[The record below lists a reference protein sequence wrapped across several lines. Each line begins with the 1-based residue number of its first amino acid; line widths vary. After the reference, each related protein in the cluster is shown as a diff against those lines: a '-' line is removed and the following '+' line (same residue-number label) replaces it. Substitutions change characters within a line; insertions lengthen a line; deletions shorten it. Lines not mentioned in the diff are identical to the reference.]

1 MKKILAVVMAF
12 AVSAVSAFAVEAALG
27 VRGDVS
33 MNLGSTFAKDAPGI
47 EGTSSDMVWGG
58 GFSLYGVIDFYNTE
72 QFAIGVQ
79 PELGIQFNN
88 GVKKSQ
94 NGQTITVTNHT
105 FEIPVFLTMKYNV
118 TPNVYFGGGIGPY
131 VSFQMGKMKAN
142 SKIKALD
149 KDYTDN
155 WSSKGATFGVAFD
168 LKTGVKAGSGYF
180 VFDVRYLLNF
190 NPTKAE
196 VLGETNDI
204 FTRRALTFGVGYE
217 VKF

>member
-1 MKKILAVVMAF
+1 MKKILAVIMAF

-33 MNLGSTFAKDAPGI
+33 MNLGSTFANDAPGI

-118 TPNVYFGGGIGPY
+118 TPNVYFGGGVGPY
-131 VSFQMGKMKAN
+131 VSFQMGKMKVRN
-142 SKIKALD
+142 ESKYFDDQTLN
-149 KDYTDN
+149 Y
-155 WSSKGATFGVAFD
+155 SSKGATFGVAFD

-196 VLGETNDI
+196 YAKETYDI

>member
-33 MNLGSTFAKDAPGI
+33 MNLGSTFAGDTADIYGS
-47 EGTSSDMVWGG
+47 SSDMVWGG

-88 GVKKSQ
+88 GVKQSKY
-94 NGQTITVTNHT
+94 GMTETITNHT
-105 FEIPVFLTMKYNV
+105 FEIPVLLTMKYNV

-131 VSFQMGKMKAN
+131 VSFQMGKMKNNVKGWGTDVTYN
-142 SKIKALD
+142 S
-149 KDYTDN
+149 
-155 WSSKGATFGVAFD
+155 SSRGATFGVAFD

-196 VLGETNDI
+196 YAGETNDV

>member
-12 AVSAVSAFAVEAALG
+12 AVSAVSAFAVDAALG

-33 MNLGSTFAKDAPGI
+33 MNLGSTVADDYKMDGN
-47 EGTSSDMVWGG
+47 SSQLVWGG
-58 GFSLYGVIDFYNTE
+58 GFSLYGVIDFYSTD
-72 QFAIGVQ
+72 QFAVGVQ

-88 GVKKSQ
+88 GVKQKK
-94 NGQTITVTNHT
+94 NGMTLTITNNT

-131 VSFQMGKMKAN
+131 VSFQMGKLKAKYEYSN
-142 SKIKALD
+142 TSTT
-149 KDYTDN
+149 TDC
-155 WSSKGATFGVAFD
+155 SSKGAAFGLAFD
-168 LKTGVKAGSGYF
+168 FKSGVKAGSGYF

-190 NPTKAE
+190 NPTKVE
-196 VLGETNDI
+196 ISDKSYDV
-204 FTRRALTFGVGYE
+204 FTRRALTFGIGYE

>member
-1 MKKILAVVMAF
+1 MKKILAVIMAF

-33 MNLGSTFAKDAPGI
+33 MNLGSTFSGDGADYY
-47 EGTSSDMVWGG
+47 GTSSDIVWGG

-88 GVKKSQ
+88 GVKKSKYGFT
-94 NGQTITVTNHT
+94 NTITNHT
-105 FEIPVFLTMKYNV
+105 FEIPVLLTMKYNV

-131 VSFQMGKMKAN
+131 VSFQMGKMKTN
-142 SKIKALD
+142 TKGWGQ
-149 KDYTDN
+149 DYTVN
-155 WSSKGATFGVAFD
+155 ASSKGATFGVAFD

-196 VLGETNDI
+196 YAGETKDV
-204 FTRRALTFGVGYE
+204 FTRRALTFGIGYE

>member
-27 VRGDVS
+27 VRGNVS
-33 MNLGSTFAKDAPGI
+33 MNLGSTFASDAGI
-47 EGTSSDMVWGG
+47 DGTSSDMVWGG

-88 GVKKSQ
+88 GVKQSKY
-94 NGQTITVTNHT
+94 GMTETITNHT
-105 FEIPVFLTMKYNV
+105 FEIPVLLSIKYNV

-131 VSFQMGKMKAN
+131 VSFQMGKMKNNVKGWGTDVTYN
-142 SKIKALD
+142 S
-149 KDYTDN
+149 
-155 WSSKGATFGVAFD
+155 SSRGATFGVAFD

-190 NPTKAE
+190 NATKAE
-196 VLGETNDI
+196 YAGETNDV

>member
-1 MKKILAVVMAF
+1 MKKILAVIMAF

-33 MNLGSTFAKDAPGI
+33 MNLGSTFSGDGADYY
-47 EGTSSDMVWGG
+47 GTSSDMVWGG

-88 GVKKSQ
+88 GVKKSKYGFT
-94 NGQTITVTNHT
+94 NTITNHT
-105 FEIPVFLTMKYNV
+105 FEIPVLLTMKYNV

-131 VSFQMGKMKAN
+131 VSFQMGKMK
-142 SKIKALD
+142 SRVEGSGFD
-149 KDYTDN
+149 PTTTDH
-155 WSSKGATFGVAFD
+155 SSKGATFGVAFD

-190 NPTKAE
+190 NATRAE
-196 VLGETNDI
+196 IMGETEDV